1 MQLNRNTKLFLV
13 DPRNGDLTVMSM
25 QSFHNYLVGS
35 NYQAGND
42 FDVEVY
48 TTLEEA
54 ESTASIY
61 KQADTIRIKLIQLLK
76 NKTDDSSK
84 TVNAITAILN

>member
-48 TTLEEA
+48 TTHIV
-54 ESTASIY
+54 TG
-61 KQADTIRIKLIQLLK
+61 KQIGRAH
-76 NKTDDSSK
+76 
-84 TVNAITAILN
+84 V